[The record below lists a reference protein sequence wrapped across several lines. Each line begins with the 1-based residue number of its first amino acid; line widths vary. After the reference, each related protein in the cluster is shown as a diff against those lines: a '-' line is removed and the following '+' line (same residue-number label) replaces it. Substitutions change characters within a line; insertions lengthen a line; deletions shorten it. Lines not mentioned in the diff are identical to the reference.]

1 MRGLERAD
9 TLRLCACAESWA
21 LTGLVV
27 GLLAGSAAAADAPV
41 SGEAILPRARSAWD
55 RGAWRQAET
64 LYKQALDSGGL
75 SPNEALDLY
84 IRLGSA
90 ESLLKKRD
98 AALVAFR
105 HAALLQPRFK
115 APRVAGAQAARL
127 AALARKQ
134 EAKIGVFRLGA
145 EVPSSV
151 AAGVPLQVSATLDPD
166 HAAILSKISVFAS
179 DSTATKTFREA
190 QPSNTQVH
198 FILPGAFL
206 TSGATLTVRIDA
218 LDVHDNRMASIERL
232 VHVAGD
238 AAVAAVTPVPVA
250 PASASAAGG
259 ASEPTATTSAKAGA
273 GIQAPEVLLA
283 DVKPLKARSAD
294 ADPGG
299 HAHTSSFWSS
309 PWPYVIGGA
318 ALAAGG
324 VATYLATRPGDDVT
338 VGAARI
344 DAR

>member
-1 MRGLERAD
+1 MCSTA
-9 TLRLCACAESWA
+9 
-21 LTGLVV
+21 LVV
-27 GLLAGSAAAADAPV
+27 GLLAASAAPASADAPV
-41 SGEAILPRARSAWD
+41 TGQTILPRARSAWD
-55 RGAWRQAET
+55 RGDWRQVET
-64 LYKQALDSGGL
+64 LYKQALDAGGL
-75 SPNEALDLY
+75 SPNEALDAY
-84 IRLGSA
+84 IRMGSA

-115 APRVAGAQAARL
+115 APKVAGAKGASL

-134 EAKIGVFRLGA
+134 EAKIGVFRLVA

-151 AAGVPLQVSATLDPD
+151 AAGIPLQIGATLDPD

-190 QPSNTQVH
+190 QPTNTQVH
-198 FILPGAFL
+198 FTLPGNLLA
-206 TSGATLTVRIDA
+206 SGATITVRIDA
-218 LDVHDNRMASIERL
+218 LDVHDNRMASVERL
-232 VHVAGD
+232 VHVAGETAAI
-238 AAVAAVTPVPVA
+238 AAVSPVVPV
-250 PASASAAGG
+250 
-259 ASEPTATTSAKAGA
+259 EPSPEPPPSIAV
-273 GIQAPEVLLA
+273 QAPEVLLA
-283 DVKPLKARSAD
+283 DVKPLRAKSGGTDSDARA
-294 ADPGG
+294 PERG
-299 HAHTSSFWSS
+299 FWSS

-324 VATYLATRPGDDVT
+324 AVAYFATRPGDDVT

>member
-1 MRGLERAD
+1 MCSTA
-9 TLRLCACAESWA
+9 
-21 LTGLVV
+21 LVV
-27 GLLAGSAAAADAPV
+27 ALLAGSTASTARADTPV
-41 SGEAILPRARSAWD
+41 TGETILPRARSAWD
-55 RGAWRQAET
+55 RGDWRQADA
-64 LYKQALDSGGL
+64 LYKQALDAGGL
-75 SPNEALDLY
+75 SPNEALDAY

-98 AALVAFR
+98 AALVAYR

-115 APRVAGAQAARL
+115 APKVAGAKGARL

-134 EAKIGVFRLGA
+134 EAKIGVFRLVA

-151 AAGVPLQVSATLDPD
+151 AAGIPLQISASLDSD
-166 HAAILSKISVFAS
+166 HAAILSKVSVFAS
-179 DSTATKTFREA
+179 DSTATRTFREA
-190 QPSNTQVH
+190 QPASTQVH
-198 FILPGAFL
+198 FTLPGNFL

-218 LDVHDNRMASIERL
+218 LDVHDNRMASVERL

-238 AAVAAVTPVPVA
+238 PAAIAAVTSVVPVS
-250 PASASAAGG
+250 PG
-259 ASEPTATTSAKAGA
+259 ATEPVTPPPSISEKGSDKGVATANV
-273 GIQAPEVLLA
+273 QAPEVLLA
-283 DVKPLKARSAD
+283 DVKPLKAKTAD
-294 ADPGG
+294 ADSGTS
-299 HAHTSSFWSS
+299 HKSSFWSS

-324 VATYLATRPGDDVT
+324 AVAYFATRPGDDVT